1 MLVNV
6 CEIYLQ
12 DSKHT
17 GKTSGTGT
25 QYKTRVVRKRLAA
38 AAAVENLNFEI
49 QRSWKTSV

>member
-1 MLVNV
+1 VKY
-6 CEIYLQ
+6 IYKTANIL
-12 DSKHT
+12 

-38 AAAVENLNFEI
+38 AVENLNFEI